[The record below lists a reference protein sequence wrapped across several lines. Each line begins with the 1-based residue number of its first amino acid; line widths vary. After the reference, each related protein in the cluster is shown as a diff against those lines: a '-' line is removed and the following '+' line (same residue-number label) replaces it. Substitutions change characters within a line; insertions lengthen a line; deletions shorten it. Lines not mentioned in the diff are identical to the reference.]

1 MVSSDAVGGFV
12 GLAGNGNGLT
22 STGRVQMGGLDYE
35 KSPFYDAATNTWH
48 PSVAGPDGGL
58 DILKY
63 QLTQQTYDKL
73 QVPLGTDAMMIM
85 QQRAA
90 DLAAQTPSTTG
101 RTEYIPELLKTSGPT
116 APGTLPVLPHV
127 QENNR
132 KATMNAANGDFQPY
146 TGFGFSATRPAYD
159 PGNGTMLPVIPNQ
172 ELVSP
177 YNTIDAGSRQ
187 VRIDP
192 SGNET
197 QTVDY
202 PTAGNPHVTTT
213 DPADIKR
220 FNDYLISIGL
230 PPRF

>member
-1 MVSSDAVGGFV
+1 MSSDAVGGFV

-101 RTEYIPELLKTSGPT
+101 RTEYIPEPR
-116 APGTLPVLPHV
+116 APEDVRAHGAGHPA
-127 QENNR
+127 R
-132 KATMNAANGDFQPY
+132 AAARAGEQSQGDDER
-146 TGFGFSATRPAYD
+146 GER
-159 PGNGTMLPVIPNQ
+159 
-172 ELVSP
+172 
-177 YNTIDAGSRQ
+177 
-187 VRIDP
+187 
-192 SGNET
+192 
-197 QTVDY
+197 
-202 PTAGNPHVTTT
+202 
-213 DPADIKR
+213 
-220 FNDYLISIGL
+220 
-230 PPRF
+230 